1 MTSIPL
7 IDGAFLIDNST
18 LEHYQACAWFYYAT
32 DIRLRVPVAN
42 RAGRNFGST
51 LHAGW
56 RTRYRMCG
64 ADAVPEG
71 ALPVI
76 NQSMREW
83 LEEHPQPED
92 DFRNYDHACRVM
104 AAYNEV
110 YGNEP
115 FKIISQPCSWIKI
128 ENSGVGFEH
137 LLVPGNEIH
146 WTGTNG
152 TTYTSVIRK
161 EIGYRQYSTTDGEIY
176 IEQIKEVKPATKRI
190 IESSFVVPLGT
201 VNTIPILYCGRI
213 DLGIEDN
220 EGIWSF
226 DHKTAFQFGGS
237 FTDQMEQDGGQR
249 GYTWALRKTLGTSV
263 VGYKINAVRIRRPNK
278 DGITPVDETDFL
290 RIPKH
295 LSEEDLEDW
304 RSDVLNLIEHI
315 FYCHTHDQW
324 PRSRRSCVG
333 RYGRCDMFDVCTV
346 ARGSREAALESNL
359 FTANTWT
366 PLNITTRKENYDNGK
381 ENK

>member
-76 NQSMREW
+76 NQSMQEW

-92 DFRNYDHACRVM
+92 DFRNYDHACRIM
-104 AAYNEV
+104 AAYNEQ

-115 FKIISQPCSWIKI
+115 FKIVALA
-128 ENSGVGFEH
+128 G
-137 LLVPGNEIH
+137 
-146 WTGTNG
+146 
-152 TTYTSVIRK
+152 
-161 EIGYRQYSTTDGEIY
+161 
-176 IEQIKEVKPATKRI
+176 KRI

-249 GYTWALRKTLGTSV
+249 GYTWALRKKLGTSV

-366 PLNITTRKENYDNGK
+366 PLNITSKNETNDNS
-381 ENK
+381 NNS